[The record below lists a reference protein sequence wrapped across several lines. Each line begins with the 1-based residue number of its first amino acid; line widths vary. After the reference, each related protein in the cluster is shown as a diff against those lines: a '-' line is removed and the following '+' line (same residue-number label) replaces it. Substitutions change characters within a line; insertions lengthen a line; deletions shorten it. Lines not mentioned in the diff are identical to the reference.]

1 MSTPDKLMMEIRQ
14 MLQDGR
20 YNDAAAACREALGEA
35 PDSPDLRMLM
45 GLCDEAAG
53 RPDSARAWMEKALE
67 KDASHPAAGYHLGRL
82 LLAAGADEKAGAVL
96 AECVERDPNH
106 AAARTLLGRIEQRAG
121 RLAAAIDALRTALAA
136 DEEYAP
142 AHAGLAALLLR
153 QGEIEQA
160 HKHASRA
167 IHLRPS
173 DAFSQVTMAQVFQA
187 QGHLDFAEQCL
198 RNALEQQPEHPQL
211 RAALDQLLRVHHSG
225 DEQARTPPALMAR
238 MREHYRLGQMRSA
251 AEIAL
256 ALQHRWPRSAPERLE
271 LAEVLMDAGQLDSSS
286 DLIDQT
292 DPELPRLPLTRARLA
307 AMRGR
312 ADEAIEQLAALFA
325 GERGELRHDAR
336 RLAAD
341 LHLRGGRM
349 GPALEVLQP
358 LLEEPDLAPATTR
371 LIAQLEHAGGE
382 TATARRLLEALAERA
397 HLDEGE
403 RAVTH
408 NLLGRIL
415 DESGAWEAAAR
426 HLVQGDWREP
436 FVVAE
441 LDQVSPP
448 ELQKAWSEIQSWAH
462 GDQPVDDGRP
472 APLFVAGWPGSGRE
486 ALLPVLAGAGR
497 FAILPPE
504 QLTRRRE
511 LLGLPC
517 RPEQLDGIGESDVR
531 RVRKRY
537 LQGASEAEHGPL
549 EVGLP
554 EVTALPAIARY
565 FPAARLVWLHAHEPA
580 LRLHWRLAGCREI
593 ERMVAAWRAEQALFA
608 HLKQVLPLQVIE
620 LDSAQLVDDPNG
632 AGRVLAEQLGI
643 AEDESLGVAL
653 ARSLQQ
659 AGYRYADHWQHYR
672 DIL

>member
-1 MSTPDKLMMEIRQ
+1 MSTPENLMREIRDL
-14 MLQDGR
+14 LQQGR
-20 YNDAAAACREALGEA
+20 YNDASSACREALGEA

-53 RPDSARAWMEKALE
+53 RADSARAWMEKALD
-67 KDASHPAAGYHLGRL
+67 KDPAHPAARYHFGRL
-82 LLAAGADEKAGAVL
+82 LLSAGEDAKARTAL
-96 AECVERDPNH
+96 EECIARDPNH
-106 AAARTLLGRIEQRAG
+106 AAARTLLARIEQRAG
-121 RLAAAIDALRTALAA
+121 RLDEAIEALRTALRA

-153 QGEIEQA
+153 RGELETA
-160 HKHASRA
+160 HQHASRA
-167 IHLRPS
+167 IKLRPS

-225 DEQARTPPALMAR
+225 DEQASTPEALIAR
-238 MREHYRLGQMRSA
+238 MREHYRRGKLRPA

-256 ALQHRWPRSAPERLE
+256 ALQHRLPRSAPERLE
-271 LAEVLMDAGQLDSSS
+271 LAEVLMDAGQLDASD
-286 DLIDQT
+286 DLIGQT
-292 DPELPRLPLTRARLA
+292 DPDLPRHPLTCARLV

-312 ADEAIEQLAALFA
+312 TDEAIAQLGALFA
-325 GERGELRHDAR
+325 SEQAELRHDAR

-349 GPALEVLQP
+349 VPALEVLQP

-371 LIAQLEHAGGE
+371 MIAQLEHARGE
-382 TATARRLLEALAERA
+382 TATARTLLKALVDREPL
-397 HLDEGE
+397 HEGE

-408 NLLGRIL
+408 NLLGRVL

-426 HLVQGDWREP
+426 HLVQGEWREP
-436 FVVAE
+436 FMVAE

-448 ELQKAWSEIQSWAH
+448 ELHKAWFEIQSWPH
-462 GDQPVDDGRP
+462 GDQPVDDGRS

-486 ALLPVLAGAGR
+486 ALLPALAGAGR

-504 QLTRRRE
+504 ELARRRS
-511 LLGLPC
+511 LLNLPC
-517 RPEQLDGIGESDVR
+517 TPEQLSALPDSDLR
-531 RVRKRY
+531 RARKRY
-537 LQGASEAEHGPL
+537 LQGLAETEHGPL
-549 EVGLP
+549 ESGFF

-565 FPAARLVWLHAHEPA
+565 FPDASLIWLNPQEHA
-580 LRLHWRLAGCREI
+580 LRLHWRLAGCRDI
-593 ERMVAAWRAEQALFA
+593 ERMVTAWQAEQTLFA
-608 HLKQVLPLQVIE
+608 QLKKWLPLRIIE
-620 LDSAQLVDDPNG
+620 VDASQLVDSPNQV
-632 AGRVLAEQLGI
+632 AEMLAEQLNI
-643 AEDESLGVAL
+643 EESQSLGVAL

-659 AGYRYADHWQHYR
+659 AGYRDADHWKHYEA
-672 DIL
+672 IL